1 MKVILHVP
9 DSLRIKNALSNARNI
24 LKGMEGQH
32 DIAVVF
38 NADAVS
44 EVLKITVPDDILN
57 AESVS
62 LYLCNNSLIANQID
76 ASTVPESF
84 SIVPA
89 AVVFVLEKQSEG
101 YLYIR
106 P

>member
-1 MKVILHVP
+1 MGVP
-9 DSLRIKNALSNARNI
+9 
-24 LKGMEGQH
+24 H

-44 EVLKITVPDDILN
+44 GVLAIPVPDDIVN
-57 AESVS
+57 VEKVG
-62 LYLCNNSLIANQID
+62 LYLCNNSINANKID

-89 AVVFVLEKQSEG
+89 AVIFIIEKQSDG

-106 P
+106 T

>member
-9 DSLRIKNALSNARNI
+9 ETARIKNAFSSARNI
-24 LKGMEGQH
+24 LKGMGNSH

-44 EVLKITVPDDILN
+44 GVLAIPVPDDILSTE
-57 AESVS
+57 AVS
-62 LYLCNNSLIANQID
+62 LYLCNNSIVANQID
-76 ASTVPESF
+76 SDTIPESF

-89 AVVFVLEKQSEG
+89 AVIFIIEKQSDG
-101 YLYIR
+101 YIYIR